1 MLSFLIHILSQQQ
14 KIKDSL
20 LTWFKTKKILPNT
33 IKFFRNSVIFDNIF
47 LCKCKTRKL
56 N

>member
-20 LTWFKTKKILPNT
+20 LTWFKTKKMFTNRNYSAILAALQIT
-33 IKFFRNSVIFDNIF
+33 G
-47 LCKCKTRKL
+47 
-56 N
+56 